1 MEKKAKKTVKNDK
14 LDNQSSGDE
23 EFGYSTT
30 TKISREKYIGDII
43 IKHRAYLE
51 IIGFGEKNRVIELG
65 EGEIIIGRVPE
76 CGIQL
81 SVDNVSRKHARLIF
95 HNEEYHI
102 EDLGSTNGTYV
113 NGIEI
118 VKCALRSN
126 DQINIGEAKILF
138 TEEKKLQKE

>member
-1 MEKKAKKTVKNDK
+1 MEKKTEKTIKNER
-14 LDNQSSGDE
+14 LENRSQGDE
-23 EFGYSTT
+23 EFEYSTT
-30 TKISREKYIGDII
+30 TKISREEYIGDII

-65 EGEIIIGRVPE
+65 EGEIVIGRVPG

-81 SVDNVSRKHARLIF
+81 SVDNVSREHARLFF

-126 DQINIGEAKILF
+126 DQINIGGVEIVF
-138 TEEKKLQKE
+138 TEEKKLQKV

>member
-1 MEKKAKKTVKNDK
+1 M
-14 LDNQSSGDE
+14 
-23 EFGYSTT
+23 
-30 TKISREKYIGDII
+30 
-43 IKHRAYLE
+43 E

-65 EGEIIIGRVPE
+65 EGEIIIGRVSE

-81 SVDNVSRKHARLIF
+81 SVDNVSREHARLIF

-102 EDLGSTNGTYV
+102 EDLGCT

-126 DQINIGEAKILF
+126 DQINIGGVKILF
-138 TEEKKLQKE
+138 TEEKKLQKA